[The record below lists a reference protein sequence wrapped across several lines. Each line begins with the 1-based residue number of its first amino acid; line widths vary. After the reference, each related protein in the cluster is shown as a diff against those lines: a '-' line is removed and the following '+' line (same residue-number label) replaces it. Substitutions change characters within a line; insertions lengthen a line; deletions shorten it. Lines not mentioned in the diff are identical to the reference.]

1 MPADLD
7 RLRAV
12 IEAMTPEP
20 WEREHAE
27 GPPGGWVV
35 SRVVVPDGEDVFR
48 GASIEDE
55 RGLVAL
61 RNVAPELLA
70 CAIALATIREDAL
83 ADLAHYRARAAGGQV
98 ARLPQYTA
106 SQATRIERET
116 RCLDALDA
124 RIREAVPEETER
136 A

>member
-1 MPADLD
+1 MPAELD

-12 IEAMTPEP
+12 IEAMTPGP
-20 WEREHAE
+20 WEREHAD

-35 SRVVVPDGEDVFR
+35 SRAVVPDGEDVFR

-55 RGLVAL
+55 RVIVAL

-70 CAIALATIREDAL
+70 VAAVPASIASMVRAYRISHRCNGRTCDCEWCTWADAI
-83 ADLAHYRARAAGGQV
+83 
-98 ARLPQYTA
+98 
-106 SQATRIERET
+106 
-116 RCLDALDA
+116 DALDA
-124 RIREAVPEETER
+124 RISEAVPEETGR